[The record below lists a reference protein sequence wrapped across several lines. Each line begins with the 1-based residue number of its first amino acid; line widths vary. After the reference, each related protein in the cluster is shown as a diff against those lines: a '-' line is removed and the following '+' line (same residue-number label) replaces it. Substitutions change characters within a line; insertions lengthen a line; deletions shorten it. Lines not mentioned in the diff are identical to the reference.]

1 MTRIDQLMTR
11 TVYTCRRDTSILQAA
26 EAMEE
31 HDVGALP
38 VYEDGQLL
46 GIVTDRDIVVRAV
59 AQGLLRTRVE
69 FIMSTEVA
77 TCHEDEEVAEV
88 LERMR
93 ARQLRRM
100 PVLQRDDDQ
109 LIGMVSLADLA
120 HHADA
125 WTVSNTLEG
134 ISRPA
139 PLDLRAERP
148 PTGLA
153 L

>member
-93 ARQLRRM
+93 ARQLRLSNGFPATDATGPRQL
-100 PVLQRDDDQ
+100 VRDRRDP
-109 LIGMVSLADLA
+109 AR
-120 HHADA
+120 DA
-125 WTVSNTLEG
+125 RGGRL
-134 ISRPA
+134 
-139 PLDLRAERP
+139 
-148 PTGLA
+148 
-153 L
+153 